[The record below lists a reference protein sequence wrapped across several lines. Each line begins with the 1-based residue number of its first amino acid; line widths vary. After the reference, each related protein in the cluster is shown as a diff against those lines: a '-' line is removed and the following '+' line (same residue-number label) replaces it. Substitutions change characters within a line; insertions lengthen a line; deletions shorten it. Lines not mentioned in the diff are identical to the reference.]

1 MDLQPL
7 YTWGA
12 IAVLVLASTAADV
25 LMSKAL
31 RHNGDLMEVFR
42 HSGILATVK
51 KIFRNPRMLSAIAF
65 MALGFFTL
73 LFALSWGDV
82 SLVVPASAS
91 LTFVS
96 NAVAA
101 RIFLKENVDR
111 RRWTAAVL
119 VCVGVALLAQ

>member
-1 MDLQPL
+1 MTLQSL

-12 IAVLVLASTAADV
+12 IGVLVLTSTAADV
-25 LMSKAL
+25 LMSKAM
-31 RHNGDLMEVFR
+31 RHNGDLMEVLR
-42 HSGILATVK
+42 RSGIVATVK
-51 KIFRNPRMLSAIAF
+51 SVVTNRLMLAALVF

-82 SLVVPASAS
+82 SLVVPAGAS

-111 RRWTAAVL
+111 RRWAAAVL